1 VKRILAAVALA
12 ASVTAAP
19 AGAQVFGQLV
29 PAEPVPVNG
38 HLFGGYLSASENA
51 VGLLAQ
57 LRLSFYPNIDFGFH
71 GGLTRVDIAGDDL
84 TVLRVGTDIKFLVA
98 SANES
103 LPIDLSLGGALGL
116 ERGDDFDV
124 LSLGPTIVA
133 SRNLTIGEGGAIT
146 PYAGLGLLF
155 NSLNIGDADE
165 TDVSF
170 PIRLGTEFRVS
181 PELRIMA
188 ELQLL
193 LEDEFNDDIG
203 FVTGVNMPF

>member
-1 VKRILAAVALA
+1 MKRFLAAAVLA
-12 ASVTAAP
+12 ASVSAAP

-29 PAEPVPVNG
+29 PADPVPVNG
-38 HLFGGYLSASENA
+38 HLFGGYLNASENS

-71 GGLTRVDIAGDDL
+71 GGLNRVDLAGDDL
-84 TVLRVGTDIKFLVA
+84 TVLRVGTDIKFLL
-98 SANES
+98 SHANES
-103 LPIDLSLGGALGL
+103 LPMDIALSAALGL

-124 LSLGPTIVA
+124 LSLGPAVVV
-133 SRNLTIGEGGAIT
+133 SRNLTVGQNGAIT

-155 NSLNIGDADE
+155 NSLTIGDADE

-170 PIRLGTEFRVS
+170 PIRLGTEFRVA

>member
-1 VKRILAAVALA
+1 MKHILAAVVLA
-12 ASVTAAP
+12 ASVSAAP

-29 PAEPVPVNG
+29 PAETVPVNG
-38 HLFGGYLSASENA
+38 HLFGGYLNASENS

-71 GGLTRVDIAGDDL
+71 GGLNRVDLAGDDL
-84 TVLRVGTDIKFLVA
+84 TILRVGTDIKFMI
-98 SANES
+98 SRANES
-103 LPIDLSLGGALGL
+103 LPIDIALSGALGL

-124 LSLGPTIVA
+124 LSLGPAIVA
-133 SRNLTIGEGGAIT
+133 SRNLTVGANGAIT
-146 PYAGLGLLF
+146 PYAGLGILF
-155 NSLNIGDADE
+155 NSLTIGDADE

-170 PIRLGTEFRVS
+170 PIRLGTEFRVA